1 MSDNITQTTYNWRE
15 HAQILARIKQ
25 EEKHYG
31 W

>member
-1 MSDNITQTTYNWRE
+1 MTQPDPQTTYPWRE